1 MRTLFIILFSLI
13 TLLSAHGQTKR
24 EVRAVW
30 LTTAYGLDWPK
41 SAATTDAGIHRQKQA
56 LCNILDSLKS
66 ANFNTVLFQ
75 TRLRGDVLYPS
86 AIEPFNEI
94 LTGKEGK
101 EPGYDPL
108 AFAIEECH
116 KRGLEFHAWVV
127 SMPLGTRKHVA
138 SLGSKSVTKKKPA
151 ICKQYKG
158 EWFLNPGM
166 PETKEYLF
174 SIVKEIVTRYDV
186 DGIHLDYIR
195 YPDHPKNFPDADTY
209 RKYGAKKELSQWRRD
224 NITAIVRHIY
234 NGVKVL
240 KPWVKV
246 SSSPLGK
253 YKDTSRYPS
262 GGWNGYHAVFQD
274 AQGWLKEGIQDMIFP
289 MMYFIGNN
297 FYPFAL
303 DWQEKCYG
311 RQIIPG
317 LGIYF
322 LHPSERDWP
331 LGEIEREIYFIR
343 DHHLA
348 GQAYYRMEFLQN
360 NTKGIMDMLKQKFY
374 RTPAIPPAISW
385 MDSMPPSIPQ
395 ALTCVRESG
404 NVYLNWQASTDND
417 TQNRPTYI
425 VYASNRYPVD
435 TEKAGNIVAAQI
447 KGTTYVCADTKRY
460 YAVTAI
466 DRYGN
471 ESSASQLPPPPQRQK
486 QKVDADYICITD
498 AIGAPLLSEPYTGTL
513 PMDKLNES
521 IYKVIYLKDGRIVK
535 EEVIYTNQ
543 H

>member
-1 MRTLFIILFSLI
+1 MRVLFILLLSLV
-13 TLLSAHGQTKR
+13 TLLPAFGGVKR

-41 SAATTDAGIHRQKQA
+41 SPATTEAGIRRQKQA
-56 LCNILDSLKS
+56 LCNILDSLKA

-86 AIEPFNEI
+86 KVEPFNEI
-94 LTGKEGK
+94 LTGKEGRN
-101 EPGYDPL
+101 PGYDPL

-116 KRGLEFHAWVV
+116 KRGLELHAWVV

-138 SLGSKSVTKKKPA
+138 SLGKQSVTKKKPA
-151 ICKQYKG
+151 LCKQYKN

-209 RKYGAKKELSQWRRD
+209 RKYGKRKELSQWRRD
-224 NITAIVRHIY
+224 NVTAIVRHIY
-234 NGVKVL
+234 TGVKAL

-246 SSSPLGK
+246 SSSPIGK
-253 YKDTSRYPS
+253 YNDTSRYPS

-274 AQGWLKEGIQDMIFP
+274 TQGWLKEGIQDMIFP

-297 FYPFAL
+297 FFPFAL
-303 DWQEKCYG
+303 DWQEKCNG
-311 RQIIPG
+311 RQVVPG

-331 LGEIEREIYFIR
+331 LGEIEREIHFTR

-360 NTKGIMDMLKQKFY
+360 NTKGITDMLKRKFY
-374 RTPAIPPAISW
+374 QTPALLPVMHW
-385 MDSMPPSIPQ
+385 LDSIAPTTPH
-395 ALTCVRESG
+395 ALTCIREGG
-404 NVYLNWQASTDND
+404 NAYLNWQASTDND
-417 TQNRPTYI
+417 TQNAPVYV

-435 TEKAGNIVAAQI
+435 TEQAGNIIATGT
-447 KGTTYVCADTKRY
+447 KETTYRCADTKRY

-471 ESSASQLPPPPQRQK
+471 ESTAAQLPPPLKQEK
-486 QKVDADYICITD
+486 QKINADYICITD
-498 AIGAPLLSEPYTGTL
+498 VVGAVLFSEPYTGTL
-513 PMDKLNES
+513 PMDRLKEGV
-521 IYKVIYLKDGRIVK
+521 YKVLYLKNDRIVK
-535 EEVIYTNQ
+535 EEVIY
-543 H
+543 